1 MLTYL
6 WKGYSMK
13 YKTNLKIMLYLF
25 LTIIV
30 SYILILILYY
40 SKQWPNG
47 NDVWG
52 HIFKAQVLY
61 DEIVQ
66 GNYSPVATQY
76 WYNGIDLF
84 RYWPPLSYYMI
95 AFLAF
100 ITNGN
105 IINASF
111 LFIIL
116 CMFLSNFG
124 FLLFGYREKKPT
136 LSFILGT
143 IYFFLPHNIEV
154 LFFEG
159 NYPRAFINALL
170 PIYFF
175 FLYEIIKYAKK
186 YACFLFILTLLAITY
201 THIMISAMV
210 GISTF
215 LLIIFI
221 CLP

>member
-84 RYWPPLSYYMI
+84 RYWPPLSYYII

-100 ITNGN
+100 FTNGN
-105 IINASF
+105 IINASY
-111 LFIIL
+111 LFIML
-116 CMFLSNFG
+116 CMLFSTCG
-124 FLLFGYREKKPT
+124 FLLLGLREKKLT
-136 LSFILGT
+136 LSFILGN
-143 IYFFLPHNIEV
+143 IYF
-154 LFFEG
+154 
-159 NYPRAFINALL
+159 LL
-170 PIYFF
+170 LHDIDSFSF
-175 FLYEIIKYAKK
+175 HSCSIG
-186 YACFLFILTLLAITY
+186 
-201 THIMISAMV
+201 SV
-210 GISTF
+210 
-215 LLIIFI
+215 
-221 CLP
+221 